1 MRSDSWILWN
11 VRSADREVIGIL
23 ESLHVRMLE
32 DRPQGDR
39 RPAAYLLGPVAAAQD
54 GEERVDQFVVD
65 DREVPGKLGG
75 QQEIGL

>member
-1 MRSDSWILWN
+1 MERAF
-11 VRSADREVIGIL
+11 RDREVVGIL
-23 ESLHVRMLE
+23 ESLRARMLE
-32 DRPQGDR
+32 HRPQGDR
-39 RPAAYLLGPVAAAQD
+39 RPAAYLLWPVAAAED